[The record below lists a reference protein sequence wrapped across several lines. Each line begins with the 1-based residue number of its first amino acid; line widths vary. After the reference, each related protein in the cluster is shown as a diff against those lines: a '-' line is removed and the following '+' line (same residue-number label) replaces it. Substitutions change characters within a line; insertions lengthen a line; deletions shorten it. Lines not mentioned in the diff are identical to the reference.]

1 MSSDVFKSL
10 ICELDLIQANAEEYY
25 GEINDQPIILT
36 VLSADPP
43 TIMFKIRINSEDEHN
58 LEFPD
63 VLSELIAEEKI
74 NVSVENG
81 YGWLTFYHL
90 SDYSVEAVLDLLAH
104 FLQIIEDH
112 ELNLGLEC
120 AVCKNSDSGEIY
132 YSDSNISRLCPNCFE
147 AKKQQK
153 LDKEK
158 KLFEIS
164 TSSILLSLLGMM
176 GFALIWTLMWF
187 LYDYMFVLYGTDSID
202 VSDVV
207 LVVGTLTVISVLSM
221 TIGFPLRRFSI
232 RNNAILIVTA
242 SVLVTISFV
251 LGEILIATIWIFKEI
266 QVINII
272 ASTKYS
278 FFLWQGEPSMFK
290 AMKILL
296 VIGSVIG
303 IYLIA
308 KKKKVAIEI

>member
-1 MSSDVFKSL
+1 MSSDVFQSL
-10 ICELDLIQANAEEYY
+10 ICELGLIQANAEEYY

-43 TIMFKIRINSEDEHN
+43 AIMFKVRINSEDEHN
-58 LEFPD
+58 LKFPD

-74 NVSVENG
+74 NASVENG

-90 SDYSVEAVLDLLAH
+90 SDYSVEAVLDLLAL
-104 FLQIIEDH
+104 FLQNIEDH

-132 YSDSNISRLCPNCFE
+132 YSDSKINRLCPNCLE
-147 AKKQQK
+147 AKKRQK

-164 TSSILLSLLGMM
+164 ASSILLSFLGIM
-176 GFALIWTLMWF
+176 GFTFIWTLMWL

-202 VSDVV
+202 VTDVA
-207 LVVGTLTVISVLSM
+207 LGVGTLIVISVLSL

-266 QVINII
+266 QVIDII

-278 FFLWQGEPSMFK
+278 IFLWQGEASMLK
-290 AMKILL
+290 AIKIILF
-296 VIGSVIG
+296 IGSVMG
-303 IYLIA
+303 IYFIA
-308 KKKKVAIEI
+308 KKKKVAIDI